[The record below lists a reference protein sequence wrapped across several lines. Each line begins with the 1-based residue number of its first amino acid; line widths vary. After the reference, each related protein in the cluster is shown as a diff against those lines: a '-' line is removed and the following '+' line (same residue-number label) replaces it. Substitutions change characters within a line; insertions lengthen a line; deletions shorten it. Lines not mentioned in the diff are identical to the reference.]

1 MGVIST
7 VLIVVQAVLLT
18 DVVVSVFTQGQ
29 TLSEVSGAVAILA
42 GVVCARAVVS
52 YAGERLAFRS
62 SAKAKSELRVAV
74 YDRAIELGPV
84 WLSAR
89 NSAELTQLTTRGID
103 GLDAYFARYLPQLIL
118 AVIVPIGVGIV
129 ILTQDVLAAVIVVL
143 TLPLIPVFMVLI
155 GMYTQRKVDRQWR
168 VLARLGGHFADIVA
182 GMPTLKAF
190 GRAQSQAAAVRSIG
204 DQYRVSTM
212 GVLRISFLSALVLEL
227 LAMLSVA
234 MVAVSIG
241 LRLVEGEM
249 TLTAGLLVLI
259 LVPEVYLPLRLVGMH
274 YHASAEGLGA
284 AQQMIEVLE
293 QTPLSQ
299 QGTREDVPD
308 LRHAQISFANVDF
321 TYPSRDQSV
330 LQHFDCTIEPRS
342 LTVLTGQSGSGKSTV
357 LGLLERFIDP
367 AAGTVAVSAESADI
381 SISDFTYDSWRQHVG
396 WLGQSADLVP
406 GSIADNVRLGS
417 PTCSTERV
425 WAALADVDLADFV
438 AGLPDGLDTTLGEGA
453 RGLSLGQQRRLALAR
468 VICQRPQLALLDEPL
483 AALDRQSRD
492 TVRQAIGRL
501 AEQCTVVVTSHHT
514 EVIDGADQVIDMSVV
529 SV

>member
-18 DVVVSVFTQGQ
+18 DVIVSVFTQER
-29 TLSEVSGAVAILA
+29 TLSDVSSSVAVLV
-42 GVVCARAVVS
+42 GVVCARAAVS

-84 WLSAR
+84 WLSGR
-89 NSAELTQLTTRGID
+89 NSAELTQLATRGID
-103 GLDAYFARYLPQLIL
+103 GLDAYFSRYLPQLIL
-118 AVIVPIGVGIV
+118 AVIVPIGVGVV
-129 ILTQDVLAAVIVVL
+129 ILTQDLLAAVIVLL

-190 GRAQSQAAAVRSIG
+190 GRAKSQAEAVRVIG

-249 TLTAGLLVLI
+249 TLSAGLLVLI
-259 LVPEVYLPLRLVGMH
+259 LVPEAYLPLRLVGMH

-284 AQQMIEVLE
+284 AGQMIEVLE
-293 QTPLSQ
+293 EAPMSQ
-299 QGTREDVPD
+299 EGTRRDVPD
-308 LRHAQISFANVDF
+308 LANTRISLIDVDF
-321 TYPSRDQSV
+321 TYPSREQPV
-330 LQHFDCTIEPRS
+330 LERFCCTFAPLS
-342 LTVLTGQSGSGKSTV
+342 LTVLAGQSGCGKSTV
-357 LGLLERFIDP
+357 LALLERFVDP
-367 AAGTVAVSAESADI
+367 IAGAITVSAESGDI
-381 SISDFTYDSWRQHVG
+381 PISDFTYDNWREQVG

-417 PTCSTERV
+417 PDCSTDQI
-425 WAALADVDLADFV
+425 WQALSEVELADFV
-438 AGLPDGLDTTLGEGA
+438 SGLPDGLDTVLGEGS
-453 RGLSLGQQRRLALAR
+453 RGLSLGQRRRLALAR
-468 VICQRPQLALLDEPL
+468 VICQQPRLALLDEPL
-483 AALDRQSRD
+483 AALDRRSRD
-492 TVRQAIGRL
+492 TVWRAISLL
-501 AEQCTVVVTSHHT
+501 AERCTVVVTSHHA
-514 EVIDGADQVIDMSVV
+514 EVIEGADRVIEMSTV
-529 SV
+529 SA